1 LKADPIRLKIF
12 SNNLH
17 EIVTNHWASL
27 DDEQFKKRAKM
38 GGYVKTL
45 KGFYEPKNP
54 SKYRGDVKSIVYRSS
69 WERRFMVVC
78 DETPEIVGWSSEEL
92 IIPYRDPSKDNTIHR
107 YFPDFVIHVKQPNG
121 IEKRV
126 VEIKPYKETQMPV
139 KKKRVTKAYMESV
152 YTYVRNQA
160 KWEAARAYCASQGM
174 KFVVL
179 TENELFPKP
188 R

>member
-1 LKADPIRLKIF
+1 
-12 SNNLH
+12 
-17 EIVTNHWASL
+17 
-27 DDEQFKKRAKM
+27 
-38 GGYVKTL
+38 
-45 KGFYEPKNP
+45 
-54 SKYRGDVKSIVYRSS
+54 
-69 WERRFMVVC
+69 
-78 DETPEIVGWSSEEL
+78 
-92 IIPYRDPSKDNTIHR
+92 
-107 YFPDFVIHVKQPNG
+107 
-121 IEKRV
+121 
-126 VEIKPYKETQMPV
+126 MPV